1 MVNIGLLTSSSLSD
15 FRLKTLKPILA
26 DSNFLIKVAIIDK
39 RPKLSLKQKLKKNL
53 KRGRGGYIIVMAL
66 KSLSSKKSYSISTIE
81 YCNINNID
89 VIETNEPYSH
99 TTIEKIKEYDL
110 DLLILTGGFGIIKKK
125 ILDITPLGVLSYHH
139 GDMRKYRGMP
149 PALWE
154 LYNNEKE
161 MGVTVQV
168 LSPGLDSGIPV
179 EEKKI
184 AISKKDTL
192 KILQKRASDE
202 SVDMLYKALV
212 KLSKK
217 DYEPEKIDKFG
228 KVYTLPNLR
237 QWIVLN
243 IRLLWRRLK

>member
-1 MVNIGLLTSSSLSD
+1 MIKIGLLASSSLSD
-15 FRLKTLKPILA
+15 FRIKTLKPILA
-26 DSNFLIKVAIIDK
+26 DNNFLIKVAIIDK
-39 RPKLSLKQKLKKNL
+39 RPKLSIKQKFKKNL
-53 KRGRGGYIIVMAL
+53 KRGRGGYIIIMAL
-66 KSLSSKKSYSISTIE
+66 KSFFSKNNFSISTIE
-81 YCNINNID
+81 YCQNNNID
-89 VIETNEPYSH
+89 LIETNEPYSQS
-99 TTIEKIKEYDL
+99 TIEKIKEYDL

-125 ILDITPLGVLSYHH
+125 ILDIPPLGVLSYHH

-168 LSPGLDSGIPV
+168 LSPGLDSGIPI

-192 KILQKRASDE
+192 QKLQKRASDE
-202 SVDMLYKALV
+202 SVDMLYKALM
-212 KLSKK
+212 KLSKV
-217 DYEPEKIDKFG
+217 DYEPTKIDKFG

-237 QWIVLN
+237 QWLILN
-243 IRLLWRRLK
+243 IRILWRKLK

>member
-1 MVNIGLLTSSSLSD
+1 M
-15 FRLKTLKPILA
+15 
-26 DSNFLIKVAIIDK
+26 
-39 RPKLSLKQKLKKNL
+39 
-53 KRGRGGYIIVMAL
+53 
-66 KSLSSKKSYSISTIE
+66 
-81 YCNINNID
+81 INNID
-89 VIETNEPYSH
+89 VIETNEPYSQ

-110 DLLILTGGFGIIKKK
+110 DLLILTGGFRIIKKK

-237 QWIVLN
+237 QWVVLN

>member
-1 MVNIGLLTSSSLSD
+1 MIKIGLLASSSLSD
-15 FRLKTLKPILA
+15 FRIKTLKPILA
-26 DSNFLIKVAIIDK
+26 DRNFLIKVAIIDK
-39 RPKLSLKQKLKKNL
+39 RPKLSIKQKLMKNL
-53 KRGRGGYIIVMAL
+53 KRGRGGYIIIMAL
-66 KSLSSKKSYSISTIE
+66 KSFFSKNNFSISTIK
-81 YCNINNID
+81 YCQNNNID
-89 VIETNEPYSH
+89 LIETNEPYSQS
-99 TTIEKIKEYDL
+99 TIEKIKEYDL

-125 ILDITPLGVLSYHH
+125 ILDIPPLGVLSYHH

-168 LSPGLDSGIPV
+168 LSPGLDSGIPI

-184 AISKKDTL
+184 PISKKDTL
-192 KILQKRASDE
+192 QKLQKKASDE

-217 DYEPEKIDKFG
+217 DYEPTKIDKFG

-237 QWIVLN
+237 QWLILN
-243 IRLLWRRLK
+243 IRILWRKLK